1 MARTRSRKQGWITRT
16 LKYMGISSPAVA
28 IMMVLGYFGY
38 SVPTN
43 EQQVVEQLNKLEN
56 NPTVKKIAAK
66 VGTAIKEKLDKIA
79 EDTPAMTEKAKT
91 TAAALVNDP
100 FPQDQHHRR
109 RHDHERV
116 ADKVEKAYPDFG
128 PPSIK
133 R

>member
-38 SVPTN
+38 SIPTN
-43 EQQVVEQLNKLEN
+43 EQQLVEQINKVEN
-56 NPTVKKIAAK
+56 NETVKKLAAK
-66 VGTAIKEKLDKIA
+66 VGTVIKEKLDKLSNDA
-79 EDTPAMTEKAKT
+79 PAMTEKAKT
-91 TAAALVNDP
+91 AAAALVNDP
-100 FPQDQHHRR
+100 FPPSEHHRR
-109 RHDHERV
+109 RHDHEKV